1 MTQSANSKK
10 PRNPPM
16 TGIDWSLICVAAAS
30 AVGSTWFAVHMI
42 TSQERRTN
50 FVFGVEHLGIFGRP
64 HTAAAE
70 RARAAGIDMTPV
82 GAIPAAPTATG
93 TSRIPEPVEPLV
105 PPPVGVTRTP
115 FEDSATAPAPP
126 AATESRAAPVRLD
139 TFAVHDVIGDQALI
153 MSPSGLTTVRV
164 GSNLGVA
171 GTVQRFEL
179 TRRGWA
185 VITSR
190 GRLEPAP

>member
-1 MTQSANSKK
+1 MTQTANDKK
-10 PRNPPM
+10 PRNPPL

-82 GAIPAAPTATG
+82 GAIPAAPPAT
-93 TSRIPEPVEPLV
+93 SIPEPVEPLV
-105 PPPVGVTRTP
+105 PPPGGVTRTP
-115 FEDSATAPAPP
+115 FEETAATAPTPAPTD
-126 AATESRAAPVRLD
+126 ARSSPVRLD

-179 TRRGWA
+179 TRRGWV

-190 GRLEPAP
+190 GRLEPIP